1 MYNTPEFC
9 RNLCAPE
16 SYCDLHTP
24 KSCYDPRPV
33 PSSSG
38 LDKRKTMISLS
49 QPGSNLGDV
58 LRFPCGGPGVIAQ
71 KKQKSARLFPESVT
85 FAFVMVV

>member
-1 MYNTPEFC
+1 M
-9 RNLCAPE
+9 
-16 SYCDLHTP
+16 
-24 KSCYDPRPV
+24 

-38 LDKRKTMISLS
+38 LDKRKTMLSLS
-49 QPGSNLGDV
+49 QPGSNLGD
-58 LRFPCGGPGVIAQ
+58 GGPGVIAQ